1 MLATLK
7 YRSGN
12 FILSDT
18 LNGIKLN
25 EKSLG
30 KQWGTGHT
38 GQEGAELPSTTM
50 DSGPNLK
57 GNSVKN
63 WYRTEGCWRA
73 RRWTKAEYNDQGSDQ
88 MDRAQLQ
95 LWCCCA
101 YGYLLPLDFRG
112 PKYEG
117 LRIWGSVSL
126 TEKSVALQKW
136 VITKLLDLSNSI

>member
-63 WYRTEGCWRA
+63 
-73 RRWTKAEYNDQGSDQ
+73 
-88 MDRAQLQ
+88 
-95 LWCCCA
+95 
-101 YGYLLPLDFRG
+101 
-112 PKYEG
+112 
-117 LRIWGSVSL
+117 
-126 TEKSVALQKW
+126 
-136 VITKLLDLSNSI
+136 